1 MNNQILTDQQVVYY
15 VVRLNGQEISPRVE
29 TRAIAEMSL
38 NQLPPET
45 RALAEVVP
53 VTADGRQLLLG

>member
-15 VVRLNGQEISPRVE
+15 VVRLNGREISSRVE
-29 TRAIAEMSL
+29 TRAIAEMTL

-45 RALAEVVP
+45 QALAEVVP
-53 VTADGRQLLLG
+53 ITADGRQLLLG